1 MNTLNI
7 VAVTAFVNQ
16 ESINMCYEVG
26 IADVIHKPVS
36 VDAIKQILDKY
47 CGNSSDQWQAKR
59 DLYLA

>member
-47 CGNSSDQWQAKR
+47 CGNSSDQ
-59 DLYLA
+59 